1 MAKVVAGFAKVTF
14 VSSFMLLVNQ
24 SEMALQTFFQ
34 IKLLRAEGAP
44 VKKFNFLYEL
54 SNKFI

>member
-1 MAKVVAGFAKVTF
+1 MTEVVAGCAKVTF
-14 VSSFMLLVNQ
+14 VSSFILFVDQ